1 MSSASSTPRLWLQP
15 LRLLGSLW
23 CCKFHRMRC
32 ATGALAPIALA
43 TLALAR
49 SGAVP
54 MVVHLDHA
62 TDTSLVDEAIELG
75 FGSVM
80 FDAST
85 MPYVENVAATAAV
98 VQRCL
103 IMGWTSRLSLAR
115 SVVRTVCTVR
125 VPEPSLRRRGLR
137 RGDGRRCASSRRR
150 DVARHDRT
158 ACRARSRADQRASGY
173 RAGAWCCTAPWA
185 SQTRSWSERSTLA

>member
-1 MSSASSTPRLWLQP
+1 MKHRAALIRLTEVLSSAAASARAWERVSSASSTPRLWLQP

-85 MPYVENVAATAAV
+85 MPYVENVAPRPRSCSVAT
-98 VQRCL
+98 
-103 IMGWTSRLSLAR
+103 IMGWTSS
-115 SVVRTVCTVR
+115 
-125 VPEPSLRRRGLR
+125 
-137 RGDGRRCASSRRR
+137 
-150 DVARHDRT
+150 
-158 ACRARSRADQRASGY
+158 
-173 RAGAWCCTAPWA
+173 
-185 SQTRSWSERSTLA
+185 